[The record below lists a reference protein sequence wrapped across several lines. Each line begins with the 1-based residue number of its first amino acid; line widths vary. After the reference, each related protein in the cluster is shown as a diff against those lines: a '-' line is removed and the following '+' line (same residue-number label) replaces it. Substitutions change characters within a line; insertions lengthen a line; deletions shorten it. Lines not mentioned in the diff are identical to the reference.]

1 MSDLEA
7 WGRKTEE
14 ERKEAEESLRDSEA
28 NATHILRLVNGTL
41 HMLSYMSAELP
52 VRCGVGVG
60 VGVRMGASEWVWV
73 IG

>member
-14 ERKEAEESLRDSEA
+14 EQKEAEESLRDSEA

-52 VRCGVGVG
+52 VRWLWL
-60 VGVRMGASEWVWV
+60 WVWLCAWARV
-73 IG
+73 SGCG